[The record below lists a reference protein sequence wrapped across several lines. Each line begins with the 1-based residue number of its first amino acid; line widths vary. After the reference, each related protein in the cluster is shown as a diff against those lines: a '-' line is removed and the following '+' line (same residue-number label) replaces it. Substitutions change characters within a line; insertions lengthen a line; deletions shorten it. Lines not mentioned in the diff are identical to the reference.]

1 MNSLRFEVAILDLSL
16 TDITKNEKIRIF
28 SDLEKKTYL
37 MQLKM
42 CFNLNYVICIL
53 DTIHYI
59 LYCNIYYA
67 IVVLHAKDIK
77 IFSYTAATICY
88 NQSPCY
94 NVLLLLKANRTIC
107 NVFNS
112 RLIANCTFFFRAFLE
127 SFFRN
132 TCRDMDDAFCPSTSF
147 VGIEFKYS
155 FTFRSKK
162 IFHFKLYKI
171 ISDFD
176 ATVNCNSLK

>member
-1 MNSLRFEVAILDLSL
+1 
-16 TDITKNEKIRIF
+16 
-28 SDLEKKTYL
+28 

-88 NQSPCY
+88 NQGPCY

-112 RLIANCTFFFRAFLE
+112 RLIANCTFSSGRFLIAFPRILAVIWMVHFVRLPAL
-127 SFFRN
+127 SLQGLSSNILLRLDLK
-132 TCRDMDDAFCPSTSF
+132 RLSTSNC
-147 VGIEFKYS
+147 I
-155 FTFRSKK
+155 
-162 IFHFKLYKI
+162 KLSL
-171 ISDFD
+171 ISMP
-176 ATVNCNSLK
+176 L